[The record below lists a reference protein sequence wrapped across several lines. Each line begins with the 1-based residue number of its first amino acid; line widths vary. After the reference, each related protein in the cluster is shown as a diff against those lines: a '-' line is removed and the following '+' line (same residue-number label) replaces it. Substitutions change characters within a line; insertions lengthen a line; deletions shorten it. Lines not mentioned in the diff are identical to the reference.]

1 MKQTIIFFGII
12 ISLIVFW
19 LIGFVNS
26 LNDEM
31 EINHKLSDDTS
42 VLMQNNTGSTIYGG
56 ETLSFNNLSLKKKK
70 LLWNSSSV
78 KVEMLEL
85 FPDFMEMKTFIEE
98 NIEDDG
104 TFKNDLLKKIDDVE
118 FKYIGGSMNTQ
129 SAKSALSKF

>member
-31 EINHKLSDDTS
+31 EVNHKLSDDTS

-98 NIEDDG
+98 NIEDDI
-104 TFKNDLLKKIDDVE
+104 FKNDLLKKIDDVE

>member
-1 MKQTIIFFGII
+1 MKQTIIFFGIV

-56 ETLSFNNLSLKKKK
+56 QTLAFNNLSLKKKK
-70 LLWNSSSV
+70 LLWSSSSV
-78 KVEMLEL
+78 KEEMLEL

-98 NIEDDG
+98 NIEDDI
-104 TFKNDLLKKIDDVE
+104 FKNDLLKKIDDVE